1 MSHESKDKDGPPP
14 LSPFQRSLH
23 SPEEFTIT
31 FELVP
36 SRGGR
41 NRRIDRTLGLAR
53 DLALDGRIRAVSIT
67 DNAGGS
73 PALSPEVLG
82 LEIKAMGLDV
92 ISHFSCKDKNR
103 NEMESQLFGWDRRGL
118 HNLLVISGDYPKEGY
133 SGHPKPVFDLDSV
146 HVVDMLRLMNQGR
159 FIRHEN
165 QPTAFFKGVAVS
177 PFKLTEAEQLMQY
190 AKLRRKI
197 AAGADYVITQL
208 GFDARKYHEALLF
221 MQRHDLHLPVLGS
234 VFVPTL
240 KLAEIMYQGGVPGCI
255 VSEKLYREMQKEATA
270 ADKGKKARLTRAA
283 KLLAILRHMGYN
295 GAHIGG
301 PGLQMEDF
309 DFMLTEARKYLP
321 QAGELVGDVNFWPE
335 EGFYLFHKDE
345 HTGLNREEMNQCGQG
360 FAAFRPVFSL
370 ARLVH
375 NAAFDPQSPLFPFCR
390 TSCLALHDSCLKKPF
405 FALEHVS
412 KFLLFDCQ
420 NCGDCT
426 LAGHGYL
433 CPQSGCAKY
442 MLNGPCGGSR
452 DGWCEVYPGK
462 KRCLYV
468 KAYERNPSS
477 ASPDEDAQSF
487 EPPRNWLLNGSSSW
501 ANFYQGRDNR
511 GEQTTRA
518 SKNK

>member
-1 MSHESKDKDGPPP
+1 MTEESKDKDGVIAS
-14 LSPFQRSLH
+14 SPFQRSLL
-23 SPEEFTIT
+23 EQDEFTIT

-41 NRRIDRTLGLAR
+41 NRQIDRTLGLAR

-177 PFKLTEAEQLMQY
+177 PFKMTEPEQLMQY
-190 AKLRRKI
+190 FKLRRKV

-208 GFDARKYHEALLF
+208 GFDARKYHEALLY
-221 MQRHDLHLPVLGS
+221 MKQHDLRLPVLAS
-234 VFVPTL
+234 VFVPSL
-240 KLAEIMYQGGVPGCI
+240 GLAEIMYRGGVPGCI
-255 VSEKLYREMQKEATA
+255 VSEKLYLEMKKESTA
-270 ADKGKKARLTRAA
+270 ADKGKKARLNRAA
-283 KLLAILRHMGYN
+283 KLLATLRYMGYS

-301 PGLQMEDF
+301 PGLKMEDF
-309 DFMLTEARKYLP
+309 DFMLTAAQEYLP
-321 QAGELVGDVNFWPE
+321 QGGELIHDLDFWPD
-335 EGFYLFHKDE
+335 EGFYLYRKDN
-345 HTGLNREEMNQCGQG
+345 HTGLNVEEMNPCGKG
-360 FAAFRPVFSL
+360 FSGFHPVFSL

-375 NAAFDPQSPLFPFCR
+375 NTAFDPRSPFFPFCR
-390 TSCLALHDSCLKKPF
+390 KSCLALHESFLRKPF
-405 FALEHVS
+405 FALEHLS
-412 KFLLFDCQ
+412 KFILFDCQ

-426 LAGHGYL
+426 LASHSYL

-462 KRCLYV
+462 KRCIYV
-468 KAYERNPSS
+468 KAYERRASS
-477 ASPDEDAQSF
+477 GIMDEDRKNF
-487 EPPRNWLLNGSSSW
+487 EPPRNWLLNCSSSW
-501 ANFYQGRDNR
+501 ANFYQGKDNR
-511 GEQTTRA
+511 GET
-518 SKNK
+518 NKEK